1 MRRSVTGPKAVS
13 RHVLLMLLAVFLV
26 ALPAEGGDLQGLSA
40 EESTEE
46 GCDCCPDKT
55 PGDGED
61 CCDTDGGLCCA
72 TGVSAALLAPATHS
86 EQAPLPMLESRAL
99 TPTHLLLPRANGPP
113 PTPPPIG

>member
-1 MRRSVTGPKAVS
+1 MTSSVTGPKAVAL
-13 RHVLLMLLAVFLV
+13 RLLLMLFAVLLV
-26 ALPAEGGDLQGLSA
+26 AIPVASGDIQGRLA
-40 EESTEE
+40 GDDTEE

-72 TGVSAALLAPATHS
+72 TGVSAALLATATHS

-99 TPTHLLLPRANGPP
+99 TPSHLLLPRANGPP

>member
-1 MRRSVTGPKAVS
+1 MSRLVTGSKAIA
-13 RHVLLMLLAVFLV
+13 RRIILMVLAVLLV
-26 ALPAEGGDLQGLSA
+26 ALPARGGDLQGVAVGDS
-40 EESTEE
+40 SEE

-72 TGVSAALLAPATHS
+72 TGTSAALLAVATHS
-86 EQAPLPMLESRAL
+86 EQTLLPTLESRAL
-99 TPTHLLLPRANGPP
+99 MPTHLLLPRAQGPP